1 MKLSSCMLQTFTVI
15 NISIYDCTSPW
26 ETCPESA
33 SNSVPFSAINLS
45 IYCCTFPWKTCPK
58 TASKSV
64 QKRAQK
70 LPRNLCKLSNKYQY
84 LLLYLPLENV
94 PRNYLEIC
102 AKTCPEITSKSV
114 QKRAQKLPRNLC
126 KNVPRNYL
134 EICANSA
141 VRPSINGGC
150 TFLGFRALDS
160 LEIVPFMHL
169 LLLSSLQAT
178 PWNSSLFKLFSLECV
193 PKNEI
198 SCTLFTLLGLFSWL
212 FTFYGRD

>member
-45 IYCCTFPWKTCPK
+45 IYCCTFPWKTCPVSPSK
-58 TASKSV
+58 SVQTSAINLSIYCCTFPWKTCPETASKSV

-70 LPRNLCKLSNKYQY
+70 LPRNLCKLSNKYQH

-114 QKRAQKLPRNLC
+114 QTQQYGPALMVA
-126 KNVPRNYL
+126 VP
-134 EICANSA
+134 
-141 VRPSINGGC
+141 
-150 TFLGFRALDS
+150 S
-160 LEIVPFMHL
+160 LVFVP
-169 LLLSSLQAT
+169 
-178 PWNSSLFKLFSLECV
+178 
-193 PKNEI
+193 
-198 SCTLFTLLGLFSWL
+198 
-212 FTFYGRD
+212 

>member
-1 MKLSSCMLQTFTVI
+1 MKLCSCMLQTFTVI

-33 SNSVPFSAINLS
+33 SNSMPFSAINLS
-45 IYCCTFPWKTCPK
+45 IYCCTFPWKTCPE
-58 TASKSV
+58 TA
-64 QKRAQK
+64 
-70 LPRNLCKLSNKYQY
+70 
-84 LLLYLPLENV
+84 
-94 PRNYLEIC
+94 
-102 AKTCPEITSKSV
+102 SKSV

-141 VRPSINGGC
+141 VRPSINGGG

-169 LLLSSLQAT
+169 LLLSSLQAA
-178 PWNSSLFKLFSLECV
+178 PWNSSLFKLLSLECV

-198 SCTLFTLLGLFSWL
+198 SCTLFTPLGLFS
-212 FTFYGRD
+212 

>member
-45 IYCCTFPWKTCPK
+45 IYCCTFPWKMCPVSP
-58 TASKSV
+58 SKSV
-64 QKRAQK
+64 QTSAI
-70 LPRNLCKLSNKYQY
+70 NLSIYCCTF
-84 LLLYLPLENV
+84 PW
-94 PRNYLEIC
+94 
-102 AKTCPEITSKSV
+102 KTCPVSAFI
-114 QKRAQKLPRNLC
+114 
-126 KNVPRNYL
+126 
-134 EICANSA
+134 SA

-169 LLLSSLQAT
+169 LLLSSLQAA

-212 FTFYGRD
+212 FTFYDRD